1 MAMTSLPML
10 RRSHDDANGVALMTE
25 LQSLGARWV
34 SADGPGLSRAGGAG
48 PSDHKAL
55 VLGGETL
62 MVPIH
67 TAASAASPYAIRAS
81 GQGRGVLERNGERI
95 GDVSFPTP
103 PRFYGETTAEGIPYW
118 KIAQLHATDVL
129 ATTVLQQC
137 VRYIDRDTAC
147 QFCAIGQ
154 SLAAGRTIARK
165 TPAQL
170 AEVAEAA
177 VRLDGVKHMVMTT
190 GTPGTSD
197 RGARVLAEAAAAI
210 TARVDL
216 PIQAQCEPPDDDVWF
231 ERMKGAGIVSLGMH
245 LEAVTEPVRRK
256 IMPGKAEVPV
266 ARYLA
271 AFERAVAVFGRGQVS
286 TYILGGLGDG
296 RDDILAISRVLVGL
310 GVYPFVVPFVPISGT
325 PLEGHAPPA
334 PAFMQDLLAGVAAIV
349 RQGGLSREALKA
361 GCGRC
366 GACSTLKSHESAQA
380 SRSPQTSLASLASP
394 APQDAA

>member
-1 MAMTSLPML
+1 ML
-10 RRSHDDANGVALMTE
+10 RRTEDATGVALMTE

-34 SADGPGLSRAGGAG
+34 SADGPGLSRTGGAG

-55 VLGGETL
+55 VIGGETL

-67 TAASAASPYAIRAS
+67 TAASASSPYAIRPS
-81 GQGRGVLERNGERI
+81 GQGRGVLERSGERI
-95 GDVSFPTP
+95 GEITFPTP
-103 PRFYGETTAEGIPYW
+103 PRFYGETTADGVPYW
-118 KIAQLHATDVL
+118 KIAQLHSTDVL

-137 VRYIDRDTAC
+137 VRYIERETAC

-154 SLAAGRTIARK
+154 SLAAGRTVARK

-177 VRLDGVKHMVMTT
+177 VRLDGVTHMVMTT
-190 GTPGTSD
+190 GTPGTAD

-231 ERMKGAGIVSLGMH
+231 ERMKNAGVVSLGMH
-245 LEAVTEPVRRK
+245 LEAVTEPVRER

-266 ARYLA
+266 SRYLD

-286 TYILGGLGDG
+286 TYILGGLGDS
-296 RDDILAISRVLVGL
+296 RDDILALCETVVRI

-325 PLEGHAPPA
+325 PLASHAPPS
-334 PAFMQDLLAGVAAIV
+334 PAFMQELLAGVAAIV
-349 RQGGLSREALKA
+349 RDGGLSREALKA

-366 GACSTLKSHESAQA
+366 GACSTLKSHER
-380 SRSPQTSLASLASP
+380 SRDAATSLGSLASLTPSAAS
-394 APQDAA
+394 AA

>member
-1 MAMTSLPML
+1 MATTSLPMF
-10 RRSHDDANGVALMTE
+10 RPSRESVAVLTE
-25 LQSLGARWV
+25 LQSLGARWL
-34 SADGPGLSRAGGAG
+34 SADGPGLSRTGGAG

-55 VLGGETL
+55 VLAGETI

-67 TAASAASPYAIRAS
+67 NSVAAASPFAIRAS
-81 GQGRGVLERNGERI
+81 AHGTGVLERDGVFV
-95 GDVSFPTP
+95 GDVTFPVP
-103 PRFYGETTAEGIPYW
+103 PRFYGETTADGVPYW

-137 VRYIDRDTAC
+137 IRYTTRETAC

-154 SLAAGRTIARK
+154 SLAAGKTIARK

-190 GTPGTSD
+190 GTPNTVD
-197 RGARVLAEAAAAI
+197 RGARVLTESAAAI

-216 PIQAQCEPPDDDVWF
+216 PIQAQCEPPQDMAWF
-231 ERMKGAGIVSLGMH
+231 SRMRDAGVVSLGMH

-266 ARYLA
+266 AFYLE
-271 AFERAVAVFGRGQVS
+271 AFEHAVGVFGRGQVS
-286 TYILGGLGDG
+286 TYILAGLGDG
-296 RDDILAISRVLVGL
+296 REDIVALCRSLVAI
-310 GVYPFVVPFVPISGT
+310 GVYPFVVPFVPIRGT
-325 PLEGHAPPA
+325 PLESHAPPA
-334 PAFMQDLLAGVAAIV
+334 PLFMQGLLSEVGALV
-349 RQGGLSREALKA
+349 REAGLTRDTLRA

-366 GACSTLKSHESAQA
+366 GACSTLKAHEG
-380 SRSPQTSLASLASP
+380 
-394 APQDAA
+394 AA

>member
-1 MAMTSLPML
+1 MATISLPML
-10 RRSHDDANGVALMTE
+10 RPLPDGADSVALMTE
-25 LQSLGARWV
+25 LQSLGARWI
-34 SADGPGLSRAGGAG
+34 SADGPGLSRTGGAG

-67 TAASAASPYAIRAS
+67 TTRSASSPYAIRAS
-81 GQGRGVLERNGERI
+81 APGRGVLERNGERV

-103 PRFYGETTAEGIPYW
+103 PRFYGETTADGVPYW

-137 VRYIDRDTAC
+137 IRYLDRDTAC

-154 SLAAGRTIARK
+154 SLAGGRTIARK

-197 RGARVLAEAAAAI
+197 RGARVLTEAAAAV

-216 PIQAQCEPPDDDVWF
+216 PIQAQCEPPADDVWF
-231 ERMKGAGIVSLGMH
+231 DRMKAAGIVSLGMH
-245 LEAVTEPVRRK
+245 LEAVTEPVRKR

-266 ARYLA
+266 AVYLA

-296 RDDILAISRVLVGL
+296 RDDILAVCRVLVRI
-310 GVYPFVVPFVPISGT
+310 GVYPFVVPFVPIKGT
-325 PLEGHAPPA
+325 PLEGQAPPA
-334 PAFMQDLLAGVAAIV
+334 PEFMQDLLAGVAGIV
-349 RQGGLSREALKA
+349 RDGGLSRETLKA

-366 GACSTLKSHESAQA
+366 GACSTLKSHERSARPAATTTAA
-380 SRSPQTSLASLASP
+380 S
-394 APQDAA
+394 AA